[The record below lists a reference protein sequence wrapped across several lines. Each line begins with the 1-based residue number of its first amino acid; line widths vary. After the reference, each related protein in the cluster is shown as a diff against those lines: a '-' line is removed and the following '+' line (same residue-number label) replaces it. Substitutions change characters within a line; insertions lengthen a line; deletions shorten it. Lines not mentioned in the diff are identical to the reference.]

1 VMCGVLPWIKPWS
14 AAPGQNVS
22 QNVGHKSPVLRMQ
35 RHPAVVHPQSGLG
48 NAKVPNVQAR
58 PSKPTAMWARASSAG
73 SGAPRSSWRVRA
85 DRTRG
90 RGATSPLDRCVR
102 FFTARSKAPEAADY
116 LCGLA
121 LAEPAT
127 IAAWGAAPH
136 GTRNRHHGRAAA
148 RAACEPLPTN
158 RHLPIASR
166 CCDKQRSW

>member
-90 RGATSPLDRCVR
+90 RGGYIAPGSMCAFLHGAQQGSRGGRLPLRLGACR
-102 FFTARSKAPEAADY
+102 ARDHRSMGGGTTWHAQSSSR
-116 LCGLA
+116 
-121 LAEPAT
+121 T
-127 IAAWGAAPH
+127 RSGA
-136 GTRNRHHGRAAA
+136 RR
-148 RAACEPLPTN
+148 L
-158 RHLPIASR
+158 
-166 CCDKQRSW
+166 